1 MWLSGHPKQVAS
13 TKPVPLSCPSPVPPL
28 YLDDDGLPFPTDVI
42 QHRLRQIEA
51 GYKQEVEQLRRQVRE
66 LQMRLDIRHCCAP
79 PAEPPMDYE
88 DDFVSTHL
96 LSPSHSFGLSVQP
109 SIHST
114 SAHGVRAVRH

>member
-1 MWLSGHPKQVAS
+1 M
-13 TKPVPLSCPSPVPPL
+13 KPVALSCPSPVPPF

-88 DDFVSTHL
+88 DDFVSTHGL
-96 LSPSHSFGLSVQP
+96 PPSSLSPAPQPFTGYLLRATELGGGL
-109 SIHST
+109 
-114 SAHGVRAVRH
+114 